1 MTLEVNMTL
10 KLANIQFQHHES
22 PPKAQVGLADEHGN
36 NVFVHVT
43 LAGKPLDNFTL
54 EEITKLGKEAAKHVL
69 AKG

>member
-1 MTLEVNMTL
+1 MPL
-10 KLANIQFQHHES
+10 KLANISFQHHEN
-22 PPKAQVGLADEHGN
+22 PPKAQVGLSDEHGN

-54 EEITKLGKEAAKHVL
+54 QEIAALGKEAAQHVL